1 MVAKRMMATIHPIKL
16 VKGRIEVLNK
26 IEQVIPT
33 AFVEDL
39 GLVDEET
46 LDAVLTKLKATGNH
60 CNGYV

>member
-1 MVAKRMMATIHPIKL
+1 MATIHPIKL
-16 VKGRIEVLNK
+16 VKGKIEVLNK
-26 IEQVIPT
+26 IKQVIPT

-60 CNGYV
+60 CNEYV

>member
-1 MVAKRMMATIHPIKL
+1 MMATIHPIKL
-16 VKGRIEVLNK
+16 VKGKIEVLNK

-46 LDAVLTKLKATGNH
+46 LDAVLTKLKATENH

>member
-1 MVAKRMMATIHPIKL
+1 MATIHPIKL
-16 VKGRIEVLNK
+16 VKGKIEVLNK

-46 LDAVLTKLKATGNH
+46 LDAVLTKLKATRNH

>member
-1 MVAKRMMATIHPIKL
+1 MMATIHSIKV
-16 VKGRIEVLNK
+16 VKGNIEVLNK
-26 IEQVIPT
+26 IEQVIST

-39 GLVDEET
+39 GLVDEKT

>member
-16 VKGRIEVLNK
+16 VKGKIEVLNK

-46 LDAVLTKLKATGNH
+46 LDTVLTKLKATRNH